1 MVVAL
6 VTAAPPP
13 NVYGLHGAG
22 RFLDNYLQV
31 HYLLSSGEA
40 ISEQTSCLRKPE
52 QLTLQLQASQR
63 LPILLI
69 FGLQSASS
77 SSSSSLLRSSSPVET
92 VSLISLLSS
101 LLFFMLV
108 PFGWALALL
117 LSDSVSGV
125 RFSLFLSA

>member
-6 VTAAPPP
+6 ATAAPPP

-77 SSSSSLLRSSSPVET
+77 SSSSLLRSSSPVET